1 MHSCARPLHEA
12 LQTEYVVEANSSQT
26 SVRRLAV
33 RFGTPMAKSPNANL
47 ATNRKAR
54 HDYEILDVVEAG
66 IVLLGSEV
74 KSLRGGMVQLVDA
87 YARVIDG
94 EVWLDGVH
102 ISPYR
107 FAVGAG
113 AHDPDRA
120 RKLLL
125 NRSEIE
131 RLHDRVARE
140 RLSLVPLAFKLV
152 DGRVKVELA
161 LARGRRKG
169 DKRQVIAERDV
180 QREMQRSLGRQRKG
194 II

>member
-1 MHSCARPLHEA
+1 
-12 LQTEYVVEANSSQT
+12 
-26 SVRRLAV
+26 
-33 RFGTPMAKSPNANL
+33 MAPSPHTNL

-66 IVLLGSEV
+66 IVLFGSEV
-74 KSLRGGMVQLVDA
+74 KSLRAGQVQLVDA
-87 YARVIDG
+87 YARVIDN

-107 FAVGAG
+107 FAVGVG

-125 NRSEIE
+125 NRQEID

-140 RLSLVPLAFKLV
+140 RLSLVPLALKLV

-161 LARGRRKG
+161 LARGLRKG
-169 DKRQVIAERDV
+169 DKRQVSAERDV
-180 QREMQRSLGRQRKG
+180 QREMQRAIGRQRKG
-194 II
+194 ME

>member
-1 MHSCARPLHEA
+1 
-12 LQTEYVVEANSSQT
+12 
-26 SVRRLAV
+26 
-33 RFGTPMAKSPNANL
+33 MAPSPHTNL

-66 IVLLGSEV
+66 IVLFGSEV
-74 KSLRGGMVQLVDA
+74 KSLRAGQVQLVDA
-87 YARVIDG
+87 YARVIDN

-107 FAVGAG
+107 FAVGVG

-125 NRSEIE
+125 NRQEID

-140 RLSLVPLAFKLV
+140 RLSLVPLALKLV

-169 DKRQVIAERDV
+169 DKRPVIAERDV
-180 QREMQRSLGRQRKG
+180 QREIQRAIGRQRKG
-194 II
+194 ME